1 MIIPKEIDEQRTF
14 IDWLKR
20 KRIPFAAVPNGQK
33 RTRWQAQQ
41 AKKEG
46 MTAGV
51 SDLFVFTPN
60 KIVFVEMKRR
70 KKSVSRVSEKQ
81 REFLEMV
88 NRFEYAAGIVCYGA
102 QDAIERIEQILDDSG
117 VK

>member
-51 SDLFVFTPN
+51 SDLFVFTPK

-70 KKSVSRVSEKQ
+70 KKSVSRVSERQ
-81 REFLEMV
+81 REFLKMV
-88 NRFEYAAGIVCYGA
+88 NQFEYALGVVCYGA
-102 QDAIERIEQILDDSG
+102 QEAIETIEEMI
-117 VK
+117 